1 MTHLIVSFVVFTL
14 IALLS
19 PQILPGIKVKGIG
32 AAALVAIVFGL
43 LNLLIGWILKSV
55 LGFLTLPLTCLTLGL
70 FSLLIPTIVNAIL
83 LKITD
88 AFLEPFEL
96 KGWWPAL
103 GMGLLF
109 GLGSLLVRALS

>member
-1 MTHLIVSFVVFTL
+1 MLAQFIVFTALVFVAPYL
-14 IALLS
+14 I
-19 PQILPGIKVKGIG
+19 PGVKVRGIG
-32 AAALVAIVFGL
+32 AAVLVALVFGL
-43 LNLLIGWILKSV
+43 LNLLIGWL
-55 LGFLTLPLTCLTLGL
+55 LTLVLTLLSLPFIVLSLGL
-70 FSLLIPTIVNAIL
+70 FKLVIPTLIFAVL

-109 GLGSLLVRALS
+109 SVGNFVTYYLV